1 MLEIMKL
8 TSILRSKN
16 WYAMN
21 RQLLRYMDA
30 NAALLLSVLCD
41 EYEYYA
47 TRNELTKDGYF
58 FCTQEKIENLLFF
71 KRRVQEAAFRALQD
85 LEILTTKIKG
95 VPAKRHVKFSENAD
109 DILVG
114 MIMQNS
120 TNCTNKNVQNVQ
132 TEMDKTYKQECTQAY
147 KQECTE
153 TPYYIPRPEDKDLN
167 TKEKQVF
174 AHEENLQQPP
184 TVEEVKEENAYTMG
198 QAFAEAMR
206 LEMQTRADGLASYT
220 NANNTFRPNANTFL
234 EKCVLNIA
242 AAAQTCY
249 RHENAKINLTP
260 KVAQA
265 YGSLLFNRFEML
277 CENGNGTNRNLHTQT
292 TFQQTLMQLSQYCEA
307 FICDVLSEAT
317 MGGWETPKTDAA
329 ILADK
334 YNKWLY
340 THKQTENLTKV
351 RQQVE
356 SADKAAKN
364 AFSVAIGVLEDKEI
378 DMVNKAAKASK
389 VNKRSVAADLK
400 AATRRAYAAVMYM
413 RTKDAIYNSSVD
425 ANGIP
430 MGMEAERTGDA
441 VYTAAYEIIKGN
453 YKNW

>member
-1 MLEIMKL
+1 MKYTITINQRAAIENFDIETTGL
-8 TSILRSKN
+8 DMNDFALAEFAAHWSGLDITRKTVENGRVWFWLKWDVVKRQMPLLGIKSYNTFWRRINKLIENNLIIAHGDNQTKGQAY
-16 WYAMN
+16 YAMGASWN
-21 RQLLRYMDA
+21 LYTSSCDLLQKS
-30 NAALLLSVLCD
+30 NTLLQKSNTP
-41 EYEYYA
+41 Y
-47 TRNELTKDGYF
+47 
-58 FCTQEKIENLLFF
+58 
-71 KRRVQEAAFRALQD
+71 
-85 LEILTTKIKG
+85 
-95 VPAKRHVKFSENAD
+95 
-109 DILVG
+109 
-114 MIMQNS
+114 
-120 TNCTNKNVQNVQ
+120 CTNAIPPIAKVQDN
-132 TEMDKTYKQECTQAY
+132 KTIEYKTIEY
-147 KQECTE
+147 KEE
-153 TPYYIPRPEDKDLN
+153 
-167 TKEKQVF
+167 QVF
-174 AHEENLQQPP
+174 AREQNFEQPQ
-184 TVEEVKEENAYTMG
+184 TAFAMS

-206 LEMQTRADGLASYT
+206 LEMQTRADGLASYQ
-220 NANNTFRPNANTFL
+220 NSIYRSAADTFL

-292 TFQQTLMQLSQYCEA
+292 AFEQTLMQLSQYCEA

-351 RQQVE
+351 RERVE

-389 VNKRSVAADLK
+389 INKRSVAADLK
-400 AATRRAYAAVMYM
+400 AAARRAYAAVMYM

-425 ANGIP
+425 ANGVP
-430 MGMEAERTGDA
+430 MGMEAEHKGDA

-453 YKNW
+453 YQNW

>member
-1 MLEIMKL
+1 MPKIMKYTITINQRAAIESFGDTAL
-8 TSILRSKN
+8 NIVDFALIEFIGYFASLDSTRKTNEQGRVWFWLKWTVVRDQMPLLGLNTHKTVWGRLCKLCDAGFLQAHSENQTSGQAFYSLGKN
-16 WYAMN
+16 WEIYN
-21 RQLLRYMDA
+21 SRITNTVVDR
-30 NAALLLSVLCD
+30 SP
-41 EYEYYA
+41 
-47 TRNELTKDGYF
+47 K
-58 FCTQEKIENLLFF
+58 NLLP
-71 KRRVQEAAFRALQD
+71 KSNTL
-85 LEILTTKIKG
+85 L
-95 VPAKRHVKFSENAD
+95 P
-109 DILVG
+109 VG
-114 MIMQNS
+114 N
-120 TNCTNKNVQNVQ
+120 
-132 TEMDKTYKQECTQAY
+132 
-147 KQECTE
+147 
-153 TPYYIPRPEDKDLN
+153 TPYYQSVIPPLTEREDNKNKIDKYIN
-167 TKEKQVF
+167 DKEEQVF
-174 AHEENLQQPP
+174 AHAENLQPPP
-184 TVEEVKEENAYTMG
+184 TDTETQPQNAYTMG

-206 LEMQTRADGLASYT
+206 LEMQTRADGLASYQ
-220 NANNTFRPNANTFL
+220 NSIYRSAADTFL

-292 TFQQTLMQLSQYCEA
+292 AFQQTLMQLSQYCEA

-351 RQQVE
+351 REKVE

-389 VNKRSVAADLK
+389 INKRSVAADLK

-425 ANGIP
+425 ANGVP
-430 MGMEAERTGDA
+430 MGMEAEHKGDA

-453 YKNW
+453 YQNW

>member
-1 MLEIMKL
+1 MPKIMKYTITINQRAAIESFGDTAL
-8 TSILRSKN
+8 NIVDFALIEFIGYFASLDSTRKTNEQGRVWFWLKWTVVRDQMPLLGLNTRKAVWSRVTKLCDAGFLQAHPENQTNAQAFYALGKN
-16 WYAMN
+16 WELYNSRPNNESAKP
-21 RQLLRYMDA
+21 A
-30 NAALLLSVLCD
+30 N
-41 EYEYYA
+41 
-47 TRNELTKDGYF
+47 K
-58 FCTQEKIENLLFF
+58 
-71 KRRVQEAAFRALQD
+71 
-85 LEILTTKIKG
+85 
-95 VPAKRHVKFSENAD
+95 
-109 DILVG
+109 
-114 MIMQNS
+114 S
-120 TNCTNKNVQNVQ
+120 TNGNTLLPNGNTLLPNSSTTCNPIVTPPVTDGLHNKNKI
-132 TEMDKTYKQECTQAY
+132 DK
-147 KQECTE
+147 
-153 TPYYIPRPEDKDLN
+153 YINDK
-167 TKEKQVF
+167 EEQVF
-174 AHEENLQQPP
+174 AREQNFEQPQ
-184 TVEEVKEENAYTMG
+184 TAFAMS

-206 LEMQTRADGLASYT
+206 LEMQTRADGLASYQ
-220 NANNTFRPNANTFL
+220 NSIYRGAADTFL

-292 TFQQTLMQLSQYCEA
+292 AFEQTLMQLSQYCEA

-351 RQQVE
+351 RERVE

-389 VNKRSVAADLK
+389 INKRSVAADLK
-400 AATRRAYAAVMYM
+400 AAARRAYAAVMYM

-430 MGMEAERTGDA
+430 MGMEAEHKGDA

-453 YKNW
+453 YQNW

>member
-1 MLEIMKL
+1 MIYSVTINNKAIVDSGLSVSLQTAYLIGGIVQMTTNWQGMTKLEHDGRVFFWLDYNK
-8 TSILRSKN
+8 
-16 WYAMN
+16 
-21 RQLLRYMDA
+21 
-30 NAALLLSVLCD
+30 LLSELPMLD
-41 EYEYYA
+41 LKPDSLYRALKAISDDGFLIPHPNNKGLKKSFYA
-47 TRNELTKDGYF
+47 LS
-58 FCTQEKIENLLFF
+58 EKCYLLFGADIG
-71 KRRVQEAAFRALQD
+71 KKSEYSEKNPNKSGKKSDVRA
-85 LEILTTKIKG
+85 EKN
-95 VPAKRHVKFSENAD
+95 PYN
-109 DILVG
+109 
-114 MIMQNS
+114 NS
-120 TNCTNKNVQNVQ
+120 TKEKS
-132 TEMDKTYKQECTQAY
+132 TED
-147 KQECTE
+147 
-153 TPYYIPRPEDKDLN
+153 N
-167 TKEKQVF
+167 EKQVF

-184 TVEEVKEENAYTMG
+184 TVQEVKEENAYTMG

-206 LEMQTRADGLASYT
+206 LEMQTRAEGLASYK

-242 AAAQTCY
+242 AAAHACY

-265 YGSLLFNRFEML
+265 YGCLLFNRFEAL
-277 CENGNGTNRNLHTQT
+277 CENGNGTTRFLHTQT

-351 RQQVE
+351 RENVE

-378 DMVNKAAKASK
+378 NMVNKAAKASK

>member
-1 MLEIMKL
+1 MKYTLQYNQRAIVEHFKDSGLKPIDFLLIDFIGYWATLDCAEKKYQDGRMWFWLKWTVIRDQNPTLELNTYNSVRNHILKL
-8 TSILRSKN
+8 CSSGLLVAHPDNQNKGQ
-16 WYAMN
+16 AMFA
-21 RQLLRYMDA
+21 MGEKW
-30 NAALLLSVLCD
+30 AL
-41 EYEYYA
+41 YNGKA
-47 TRNELTKDGYF
+47 
-58 FCTQEKIENLLFF
+58 QEKTN
-71 KRRVQEAAFRALQD
+71 V
-85 LEILTTKIKG
+85 
-95 VPAKRHVKFSENAD
+95 
-109 DILVG
+109 
-114 MIMQNS
+114 S
-120 TNCTNKNVQNVQ
+120 TLPTNVSTLPTNVS
-132 TEMDKTYKQECTQAY
+132 
-147 KQECTE
+147 
-153 TPYYIPRPEDKDLN
+153 TPYQQTLVPPTNSRVDNNTTEYNTTNDK
-167 TKEKQVF
+167 EEQVF
-174 AHEENLQQPP
+174 AREQNFEQPQ
-184 TVEEVKEENAYTMG
+184 TAFVMS

-206 LEMQTRADGLASYT
+206 LEMQTRADGLASYQ
-220 NANNTFRPNANTFL
+220 NSIYRGAADTFL

-249 RHENAKINLTP
+249 RHESAKINLTT

-265 YGSLLFNRFEML
+265 YGCLLFNRFEAL
-277 CENGNGTNRNLHTQT
+277 CENGNGTSRFLHTQT

-340 THKQTENLTKV
+340 THRQTENLTKV

-389 VNKRSVAADLK
+389 VNKRSDNGQLK
-400 AATRRAYAAVMYM
+400 AAARRAYAAVMYM

-425 ANGIP
+425 ANGVP
-430 MGMEAERTGDA
+430 MGLEAERTGDA

-453 YKNW
+453 YQSW